1 MRLVYRL
8 VLRTLLIL
16 FPVMT
21 LWGMLFYHAMIAEV
35 VDETDDSLEDYS
47 DGIIR
52 RALGGDD
59 LPSISNGSNNQ
70 YYLTPISDAEAAA
83 MPRIAYADS
92 MVYIIEKRE
101 REPARILRT
110 VFVNDMGQH
119 FQLTVA
125 TPSIDKEDLIRQIF
139 YWVIFLYL
147 ILFLTVVAVNT
158 LVFHRSLKPLY
169 VLLDWLDSYK
179 VGKDNAPLVNDT
191 GVTEFQKLNEAA
203 TKNAERH
210 EQYHRQQKAF
220 ISNASHEIQTP
231 VAICLN
237 RIEMMMGG
245 DGLSEETMRGLG
257 EVHTT
262 LQHISRLN
270 RSLLLL
276 SRIDNGQFSD
286 AAEVDAGA
294 IAMRYVESFKE
305 IYSYKHLSVTVETS
319 DACVIDINPTLAE
332 TLVSNLVKNAFVH
345 TPEGGSIAVTVG
357 CGSLRVANTA
367 EGGRLDDGKIFE
379 RFYQGSK
386 KEGSTGLGLA
396 ICSTI
401 CKEFGLELSY
411 GWSDGMHVFTVSCG
425 R

>member
-245 DGLSEETMRGLG
+245 DDLPEETMRGLG

-276 SRIDNGQFSD
+276 SRIDNGQFSET
-286 AAEVDAGA
+286 ARVDAGA
-294 IAMRYVESFKE
+294 LVGRYVESFKE
-305 IYSYKHLSVTVETS
+305 IYSYKHQTVEVVAS
-319 DACVIDINPTLAE
+319 GRLVLDINPTLAE
-332 TLVSNLVKNAFVH
+332 TLVSNLLKNAFVH
-345 TPEGGSIAVTVG
+345 SPEGGRIVVTVG
-357 CGSLRVANTA
+357 DGLLRTANTA
-367 EGGRLDDGKIFE
+367 EGGRLDGEKIFE

-401 CKEFGLELSY
+401 CKVFGLELSY
-411 GWSDGMHVFTVSCG
+411 AWADGTHVFTVTAG

>member
-245 DGLSEETMRGLG
+245 DDLPEETMRGFG

-276 SRIDNGQFSD
+276 TRIDNGQFSD
-286 AAEVDAGA
+286 VANIDLC
-294 IAMRYVESFKE
+294 AMARRYADSFAD
-305 IYSYKHLSVTVETS
+305 IYSHRGINCEMRGEKQMH
-319 DACVIDINPTLAE
+319 IMINPTMAE
-332 TLVSNLVKNAFVH
+332 MLVSNLLKNAFVH
-345 TPEGGSIAVTVG
+345 SPDGATVIVTVTG
-357 CGSLRVANTA
+357 MTMDFSNVA
-367 EGGRLDDGKIFE
+367 ESGPLDGDKVFE

-386 KEGSTGLGLA
+386 REGSTGLGLA
-396 ICSTI
+396 FCSAICRAY
-401 CKEFGLELSY
+401 GLGIAYSY
-411 GWSDGMHVFTVSCG
+411 NDGTHHFTVRG
-425 R
+425 